1 MPPVRVGLETGG
13 KAEDREHGA
22 GDGSDD
28 RDIEAWVGKR
38 GGNLE
43 GKETTNMEKS
53 VQEMR
58 RFSFGLKGPFSV
70 IIIFK

>member
-22 GDGSDD
+22 GDGADD
-28 RDIEAWVGKR
+28 RDIEAWVSKR

-58 RFSFGLKGPFSV
+58 
-70 IIIFK
+70 

>member
-13 KAEDREHGA
+13 KAEDIEHGA

-28 RDIEAWVGKR
+28 RDIEAWVSKR

-58 RFSFGLKGPFSV
+58 
-70 IIIFK
+70 